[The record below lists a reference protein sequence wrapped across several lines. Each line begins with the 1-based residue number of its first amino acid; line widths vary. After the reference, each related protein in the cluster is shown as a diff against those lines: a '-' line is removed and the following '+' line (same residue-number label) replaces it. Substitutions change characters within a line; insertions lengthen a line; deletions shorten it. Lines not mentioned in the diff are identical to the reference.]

1 MMFERWKK
9 ETTAETLLDMTQVW
23 KRNCNGVKKGIKFTD
38 LKNKTKKKKTKK
50 NNKKTI
56 CWFVIQYVF
65 NNNVLNDKTCNE

>member
-38 LKNKTKKKKTKK
+38 LKNKKKTKKKKKK
-50 NNKKTI
+50 QFADLLSNMYLI
-56 CWFVIQYVF
+56 IMS
-65 NNNVLNDKTCNE
+65 